1 MALNEGVR
9 KVEERI
15 KADETFRHAVKRMEE
30 NFITEIPYYPCLTP
44 MPAGTLTPERWTY
57 ISW

>member
-1 MALNEGVR
+1 M
-9 KVEERI
+9 EERI

-44 MPAGTLTPERWTY
+44 MPMTPMPAGTLTPERWTY

>member
-1 MALNEGVR
+1 VTLRHGIG

-30 NFITEIPYYPCLTP
+30 NFIRSRRKNYLLPLPDPQSHE
-44 MPAGTLTPERWTY
+44 
-57 ISW
+57 

>member
-1 MALNEGVR
+1 
-9 KVEERI
+9 VEERI